1 MLMAWTY
8 IDQVPKIYD
17 GVMAV
22 HCDTR
27 DFEITY
33 SDRLPKKDDDT
44 DLYRLLHGAKINEH
58 FLIHKD
64 RIIPWL
70 KEVETIAGGK
80 KKWRC
85 LNFNGVNTRLGWLKY
100 IRLYRYNQDMFVVC
114 DCYGDPF
121 YWSLCTEENLDKEYL
136 GAH

>member
-1 MLMAWTY
+1 MLMTWTY
-8 IDQVPKIYD
+8 IDNVFKIYRD
-17 GVMAV
+17 VKSV

-27 DFEITY
+27 DFAVAY
-33 SDRLPKKDDDT
+33 SDRLPQKDDNAN
-44 DLYRLLHGAKINEH
+44 LYRLLHGSKINER

-80 KKWRC
+80 AEWRC
-85 LNFNGVNTRLGWLKY
+85 LNFNGIDTRLGWLKY
-100 IRLYRYNQDMFVVC
+100 IRMYRYNQDMFVVC
-114 DCYGDPF
+114 DSYGDPIC
-121 YWSLCTEENLDKEYL
+121 WDLCTEENLDKESL

>member
-8 IDQVPKIYD
+8 IDHIPEIMD

-27 DFEITY
+27 DFAVTY
-33 SDRLPKKDDDT
+33 SDRLPRKDDHNE
-44 DLYRLLHGAKINEH
+44 LYRLLHGAKINERY
-58 FLIHKD
+58 LIHKD

-80 KKWRC
+80 AEWRC
-85 LNFNGVNTRLGWLKY
+85 LNFKGVDTRLGWLKY
-100 IRLYRYNQDMFVVC
+100 IRLYRYKQDMFVVC
-114 DCYGDPF
+114 DSYGDPF
-121 YWSLCTEENLDKEYL
+121 YWGLCTEENLDKENL